1 MRDPMR
7 TISPWRFMFGM
18 LAALLIT
25 TLALGQAAEAFT
37 CNGESVSVEAGVMA
51 DPVANPDNHDGT
63 SKSGMPDVCQ
73 HGHCHQSLRV
83 AEFVALPE
91 AGMMTSPAVVPTLE
105 AALADG
111 RVYTIEYPPR
121 A

>member
-1 MRDPMR
+1 M
-7 TISPWRFMFGM
+7 SPWRFMFGM

-37 CNGESVSVEAGVMA
+37 CNGESVAVEAGVMA

-63 SKSGMPDVCQ
+63 SKGGMPGVCQ

-91 AGMMTSPAVVPTLE
+91 AGMITSPAVVPTLE

>member
-1 MRDPMR
+1 MRFLF
-7 TISPWRFMFGM
+7 PWRIMFGM

-25 TLALGQAAEAFT
+25 MLSLGQAAEAFT
-37 CNGESVSVEAGVMA
+37 CNSESVAVEAGIMA
-51 DPVANPDNHDGT
+51 NPVASPDNHDST
-63 SKSGMPDVCQ
+63 SKSGMPGVCQ

-91 AGMMTSPAVVPTLE
+91 AGMITSPAVVPTLE